1 MNIINYLDLFLGAL
15 LNVMFYCIIIRKIF
29 KINMIKNKKIKIC
42 VLIVVALILSLINLF
57 NKNVFKGLFAI
68 PIVAIG
74 MYYLFDIN
82 FAKSLYCTLVASLYL
97 LFGEMICLFILAIIK
112 IDYEFLFSNFL
123 GKTFGNIIV
132 IICTYPIINIKF
144 ISKLMNKISKIKIS
158 GKFLLII
165 FVCFLLMG
173 SAFGFISITNI
184 DNLISSVMNFI
195 IFIVFI
201 LLLYFSYVETQKA
214 NKISDEYNA
223 LFNYLDKYEKQLNEK
238 RKLIHDFKN
247 QLIIINGYADEN
259 SRLKEY
265 LNELIDEHKNIKET
279 KILNH
284 IDKLPSG
291 LKGLVYYKLSGVDED
306 IKINLFV
313 NSKFSGFNNMSCK
326 DSRDLL
332 KIVGILL
339 DNAIESASKAKKK
352 YILIEISM
360 KRGVFYLNITNSCTK
375 NVDMD
380 KLMDMGFSTK
390 GKNRGY
396 GLAIIKDIIRNDD
409 RYKIDFCVEDNEFT
423 TILEMNTK

>member
-15 LNVMFYCIIIRKIF
+15 LNAMFNIIIVRYVFRIKT
-29 KINMIKNKKIKIC
+29 IKNKKQKM
-42 VLIVVALILSLINLF
+42 LIVLLTASILFIINVF
-57 NKNVFKGLFAI
+57 NKSTFKGLMTF
-68 PIVAIG
+68 PVAVICIKFIFEIKITTSI
-74 MYYLFDIN
+74 YY
-82 FAKSLYCTLVASLYL
+82 TLVLSFYL
-97 LFGEMICLFILAIIK
+97 LVGEMISIFGLSILN
-112 IDYEFLFSNFL
+112 IDYKFLFSNFL

-144 ISKLMNKISKIKIS
+144 ISKLMIKISKIKIS

-165 FVCFLLMG
+165 FVSFLLMG

-247 QLIIINGYADEN
+247 QLIIINGYAEEN

-313 NSKFSGFNNMSCK
+313 NSKFSGFNNMNCK

-339 DNAIESASKAKKK
+339 DNAIESASKAKRKN
-352 YILIEISM
+352 ILIEMSM
-360 KRGVFYLNITNSCTK
+360 KRGIFYLNITNSCIK

-396 GLAIIKDIIRNDD
+396 GLAIVKDIIRNDD
-409 RYKIDFCVEDNEFT
+409 RYKIDFCIENNEFT

>member
-15 LNVMFYCIIIRKIF
+15 LNAMFYCIIIRKIF

-82 FAKSLYCTLVASLYL
+82 FTKSLYCTLVASLYL
-97 LFGEMICLFILAIIK
+97 LFGELIGLFVLSVLKIKFDLIIYK
-112 IDYEFLFSNFL
+112 YFGNSI
-123 GKTFGNIIV
+123 GNIIV
-132 IICTYPIINIKF
+132 IIFVFPLINLKFYSNIFNNLYSKKITRKIIIIIF
-144 ISKLMNKISKIKIS
+144 MI
-158 GKFLLII
+158 FLL
-165 FVCFLLMG
+165 VGC
-173 SAFGFISITNI
+173 SFILNSTNSTNNMLSNIT
-184 DNLISSVMNFI
+184 NFI

-201 LLLYFSYVETQKA
+201 LLLYFSYIETQKV

-247 QLIIINGYADEN
+247 QLIIINGYAEEN

-291 LKGLVYYKLSGVDED
+291 LKGLVYYKLSSVDED

-396 GLAIIKDIIRNDD
+396 GLAIVKDIIRSDD

>member
-15 LNVMFYCIIIRKIF
+15 LNAMFCIVLISKIF
-29 KINMIKNKKIKIC
+29 NLKMTKNLYIRIFSVFLLTLFVTIINI
-42 VLIVVALILSLINLF
+42 F
-57 NKNVFKGLFAI
+57 NKNVFKGLFVMPLFAI
-68 PIVAIG
+68 CVNTI
-74 MYYLFDIN
+74 FDIGITE
-82 FAKSLYCTLVASLYL
+82 SIYCTIVSTFYLLIGEFLGAMCLSILNINLESVQLQFIGNTFGNFLVIFFTIPFVFLKGFSNVFINLYKNKFNEKKIVVVFFLFL
-97 LFGEMICLFILAIIK
+97 LFGSAVTFK
-112 IDYEFLFSNFL
+112 SSN
-123 GKTFGNIIV
+123 GIENII
-132 IICTYPIINIKF
+132 
-144 ISKLMNKISKIKIS
+144 
-158 GKFLLII
+158 
-165 FVCFLLMG
+165 
-173 SAFGFISITNI
+173 
-184 DNLISSVMNFI
+184 SVTMDLI

-247 QLIIINGYADEN
+247 QLIIINGYAEEN

-313 NSKFSGFNNMSCK
+313 NSKFSGFNNMNCK

-339 DNAIESASKAKKK
+339 DNAIESASKAKRKN
-352 YILIEISM
+352 ILIEMSM
-360 KRGVFYLNITNSCTK
+360 KRGIFYLNITNSCIK

-396 GLAIIKDIIRNDD
+396 GLAIVKDIIRNDD
-409 RYKIDFCVEDNEFT
+409 RYKIDFCIENNEFT